1 VVIGVPDAV
10 VARIRDD
17 AAGRGETPAQAV
29 RHHLLGGVIDRVA
42 RSAGGDGFVLRGGML
57 TRHWVAPEPRPTRDL
72 DYVGDFAFDVDDTIR
87 RLRPALATAPD
98 EDDGVRID
106 VGAIAGRGIWL
117 DTAFPGVHVEL
128 AIGLGAPDQTL
139 GIDIGFHDPLV
150 PAPATI
156 AIDRIPTPVRACR
169 PETML
174 AWKLHGIVEMGASWR
189 PKDLSDLWLIATR
202 VALASDDLPPAI
214 TAAFTSRGYA
224 IADAVHAFDHPHW
237 TTKTARLRWSTNR
250 TRVPPL
256 ADVIADVRSRLAA
269 ALAALDIAAPAT
281 PTEARSS

>member
-1 VVIGVPDAV
+1 
-10 VARIRDD
+10 
-17 AAGRGETPAQAV
+17 
-29 RHHLLGGVIDRVA
+29 
-42 RSAGGDGFVLRGGML
+42 ML

-106 VGAIAGRGIWL
+106 AGAIAGRGIWL